1 MVHEA
6 TGRGTPR
13 ETDNPHDAPPAA
25 LGELGKGRHVR
36 VEATEDGAYEGYCHA
51 GRAANRSY
59 GGAVLAQALDAAHRT
74 VDEDRV
80 VHSLHAY
87 FLRALSP
94 QRPVRFT
101 PEVVRDGRSYSM
113 RQVTGVQDGKESL
126 TMSVSFKQPQPG
138 GSWRQPGMPDVPG
151 PERLPNAWSHR
162 PQDHPLRTSV
172 EYREVPLERRPDGSR
187 VDAGP
192 ADGGRIDRYA
202 WMRTVGAMPD
212 EPGPHACVLAYICDS
227 PLAPTALVAYGEPR
241 PRGIALASLDH
252 AMWFHRPA
260 RVDEWLL
267 FACHSVV
274 AGDGRTLARGEFWTG
289 GGELVASVTQEA
301 LLHVSRGVS

>member
-1 MVHEA
+1 MSGGMVDEA
-6 TGRGTPR
+6 TARDASRGT
-13 ETDNPHDAPPAA
+13 DIAAPAA
-25 LGELGKGRHVR
+25 LGELGKGRHVQ
-36 VEATEDGAYEGYCHA
+36 VEAVGDGAYEGYCHS
-51 GRAANRSY
+51 GRAAARSY
-59 GGAVLAQALDAAHRT
+59 GGAVLAQALDAARRS

-94 QRPVRFT
+94 ERPVRFT

-126 TMSVSFKQPQPG
+126 AMSVSFKQPQSG

-151 PERLPNAWSHR
+151 PEGLPEGWTHR
-162 PQDHPLRTSV
+162 PHDHPLYTSTA
-172 EYREVPLERRPDGSR
+172 YREVPLERDPD
-187 VDAGP
+187 A
-192 ADGGRIDRYA
+192 GRIDRYV
-202 WMRTVGAMPD
+202 WLRTVGAMPD
-212 EPGPHACVLAYICDS
+212 DPSLHACVLAYICDA

-241 PRGIALASLDH
+241 PRGVALASLDH

-274 AGDGRTLARGEFWTG
+274 AGDGRTLAQGQFWTRE
-289 GGELVASVTQEA
+289 GELVASVTQEA
-301 LLHVSRGVS
+301 LLHVPRGVS

>member
-1 MVHEA
+1 MSGGMVDEA
-6 TGRGTPR
+6 TARSASRGVGK
-13 ETDNPHDAPPAA
+13 APPAA
-25 LGELGKGRHVR
+25 LGELGKGRHIQ
-36 VEATEDGAYEGYCHA
+36 VEASDGGVFHGHCHS
-51 GRAANRSY
+51 GRAAARSY

-74 VDEDRV
+74 VEADRV

-94 QRPVRFT
+94 ERPVRYE

-113 RQVTGVQDGKESL
+113 RQVTAFQNGKESL
-126 TMSVSFKQPQPG
+126 TMSVSFKQPQSG

-151 PERLPNAWSHR
+151 PEGLGNGWAHR
-162 PQDHPLRTSV
+162 PQDHPLSTSV
-172 EYREVPLERRPDGSR
+172 EYREVPLERDPD
-187 VDAGP
+187 A
-192 ADGGRIDRYA
+192 GRIDRYA

-212 EPGPHACVLAYICDS
+212 EPGPHACVLAYICDA
-227 PLAPTALVAYGEPR
+227 PLAPTALVTYGEPR

-274 AGDGRTLARGEFWTG
+274 AGDGRTLAHGEFWSRK
-289 GGELVASVTQEA
+289 GELVASVTQEA
-301 LLHVSRGVS
+301 LLHVPAPR